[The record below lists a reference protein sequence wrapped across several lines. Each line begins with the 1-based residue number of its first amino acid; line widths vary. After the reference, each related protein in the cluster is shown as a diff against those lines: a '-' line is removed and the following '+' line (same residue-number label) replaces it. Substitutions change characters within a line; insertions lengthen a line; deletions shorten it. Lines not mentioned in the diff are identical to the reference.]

1 MNLNLGQLNSSKYK
15 MRSLTASQTSRP
27 LSFKQAEKA
36 QQVSFTGDIATS
48 LNKFAFNDKKLVYE
62 EAERIA
68 KIIDDA
74 VGDEYFTKQLAK
86 TNFSV
91 KNNKMTII
99 DPGVKTLFFETL
111 KYPFVDLPLDILG
124 GIGKLCKKMNLKG
137 ASNVIQNLPFMK
149 KRAKTLEVQKAT
161 KFVRDVMMQFAPDPS
176 KMNIEKSQ
184 QGFLDLTAKSITT
197 VSKNYLSRDERTLN
211 RMATA
216 TVSALYGARDFYN
229 ISMLQKDDKKE
240 AKKAQ
245 KARFKQEMTRMFI
258 SASLTF
264 FSLGVLD
271 KFTKRN
277 LVLNASV
284 IALSSLIS
292 EIFSRVM
299 NGVPLRPLSP
309 EDAKKIAQKRKAKKQ
324 EEIKKQ
330 EQAKTDNSTQK
341 TDNSTQKQP
350 QQTAQNTQA
359 KQPTQPAQ
367 NNTSTQFKS
376 KYDVDKLY
384 VEFKRNNTNQ
394 VSDKDKKQNSKP
406 YKMGEFK
413 NEKKKIDIKKVFGY
427 AFLLSN
433 LIYFLNRG
441 KKGNFRQN
449 EALKDALEKYK
460 KPLEAFKSGKTT
472 EIPQEALSCVQNA
485 LGIQQKTFADTKI
498 GECFDAA
505 KEFLTTKKEEID
517 LNKFLVDIRRLSKT
531 KEGRTIE
538 PLMNEFIKDIE
549 TYASLNGGKL
559 KIKKDIPFTK
569 GLYNGVTKIFKTVYQ
584 ILSAPT
590 ALALG
595 MYQKNHKANQAF
607 AQTILEASGNKAKR
621 DEVKEIKALYE
632 VIRKAKGSDSKAI
645 RAIKNDIR
653 NFEVS
658 SETGELAN
666 FSRTLVTIISTYFFV
681 NDYSNKV
688 LIESEGKN
696 VEQARD
702 ERNDRIAHKMS
713 NFVINGTLMNT
724 FNSIGKSL
732 LNRSLLGA
740 TAIAT
745 ATEMTNEFLV
755 RKSICQPVGK
765 MNSREEILKYEEEQT
780 NKKGLMG
787 AWSRFFR
794 KITGKKTL
802 TQKAGIKNK
811 PQETKTQK

>member
-15 MRSLTASQTSRP
+15 MRSISASQTSRP
-27 LSFKQAEKA
+27 LLIKQAEKPK
-36 QQVSFTGDIATS
+36 QVSFTGDIATS

-68 KIIDDA
+68 GIIDDA
-74 VGDEYFTKQLAK
+74 VGDSFFSKQLAK
-86 TNFSV
+86 TNFTV
-91 KNNKMTII
+91 KNNKMTIS
-99 DPGVKTLFFETL
+99 DPGIKTLFFETI
-111 KYPFVDLPLDILG
+111 KYPFVELPLDILS
-124 GIGKLCKKMNLKG
+124 GIGKLCKKINLKG
-137 ASNVIQNLPFMK
+137 ASNAIQNLPVMK
-149 KRAKTLEVQKAT
+149 KRAKTVEVQKAT

-176 KMNIEKSQ
+176 KMDIDKCQ
-184 QGFLDLTAKSITT
+184 QSFLDTAAKSITT
-197 VSKNYLSRDERTLN
+197 TSKNYLSRDERTLN

-216 TVSALYGARDFYN
+216 TVSAIYGARDFYN

-245 KARFKQEMTRMFI
+245 NARFKQEMTRMFI
-258 SASLTF
+258 SAGLTF

-292 EIFSRVM
+292 EVFSRVV
-299 NGVPLRPLSP
+299 NGVPLRPLSA
-309 EDAKKIAQKRKAKKQ
+309 EDAKKIAQKRKAKK
-324 EEIKKQ
+324 EEELKKAN
-330 EQAKTDNSTQK
+330 QANQANADNSTQTKTDNSTQ
-341 TDNSTQKQP
+341 TQQ
-350 QQTAQNTQA
+350 AQKA
-359 KQPTQPAQ
+359 QPAQ
-367 NNTSTQFKS
+367 KGQQSTQFKS
-376 KYDVDKLY
+376 KYDVDKIY
-384 VEFKRNNTNQ
+384 TEFKHKNATPAQENN
-394 VSDKDKKQNSKP
+394 KKQNSKP

-413 NEKKKIDIKKVFGY
+413 NEKKKINIKKLFGY

-433 LIYFLNRG
+433 VVYFLNRG

-449 EALKDALEKYK
+449 NALKEALEKYK
-460 KPLEAFKSGKTT
+460 TPLEAFRTGKTDK
-472 EIPQEALSCVQNA
+472 IPQEAVSCIQNA
-485 LGIQQKTFADTKI
+485 LGIEQKTFADTRI
-498 GECFDAA
+498 GEYFDNA
-505 KEFLTTKKEEID
+505 KTFITKRKQEID
-517 LNKFLVDIRRLSKT
+517 LTAFLSDVKRLRDT
-531 KEGRTIE
+531 KEGKTIE
-538 PLMNEFIKDIE
+538 PLMNEFVKDIE
-549 TYASLNGGKL
+549 SYVRSNSSVLE
-559 KIKKDIPFTK
+559 IKKDIPFTK

-595 MYQKNHKANQAF
+595 MYQKNHKANHAF
-607 AQTILEASGNKAKR
+607 AQTVLEATGSKAKR

-632 VIRKAKGSDSKAI
+632 VVRKAKGSDTKAI
-645 RAIKNDIR
+645 KTIKNDIR

-696 VEQARD
+696 AEEARN

-724 FNSIGKSL
+724 FNSIGKNL
-732 LNRSLLGA
+732 LNRSLFGA

-745 ATEMTNEFLV
+745 ATEMTNEYLV

-780 NKKGLMG
+780 NQKGLMG
-787 AWSRFFR
+787 SWSRFFR

-802 TQKAGIKNK
+802 TQKAGLNNKK